1 MDLPG
6 NEKVEINYV
15 VTQELLTQVKDLTF
29 YHEVEANIQIET
41 VRKNHDSNR
50 KIHNVKNV
58 YMFEVQK
65 HH

>member
-1 MDLPG
+1 MDLPE
-6 NEKVEINYV
+6 NEKVETSYV

-29 YHEVEANIQIET
+29 YHEVGANIQIET
-41 VRKNHDSNR
+41 ARKNRDSNR